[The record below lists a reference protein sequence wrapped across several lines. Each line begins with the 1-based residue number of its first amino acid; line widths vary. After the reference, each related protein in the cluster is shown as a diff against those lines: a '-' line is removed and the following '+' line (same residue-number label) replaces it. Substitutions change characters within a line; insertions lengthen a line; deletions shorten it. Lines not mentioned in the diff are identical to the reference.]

1 MADHLDKLL
10 AQIDELQSDRRTWEA
25 HWQDVATLV
34 LPQRDF
40 TTMRAAGEKRDTQIY
55 DATAVWAN
63 GQLAAGLHSFLT
75 NPVVKWFALRVQD
88 PSIDQRDDVRAWML
102 DTRDRMFRTF
112 SSVTGDFQ
120 SQAHELYLDI
130 SAFGTSCMFTSEQ
143 QRAIR
148 FRTHPLNECYVR
160 EDQFGRVDT
169 LVREWTWTLR
179 QVVQRFG
186 TDVLPDDLK
195 GKVETKPATPVQVI
209 HIVAPRGDQLV
220 AELEKGTKKW
230 VSVYITRKPK
240 AVLSVGGFNVF
251 PYVVPRWTKMAGEVY
266 GRSQAM
272 TVLPDIRMLQ
282 EMNRTVLRSAQ
293 KQVDPPIQM
302 PDEGFLGP
310 LRLASGGI
318 NFYRA
323 SSQGRIETIK
333 TEGRIDIGIE
343 LIKQRQDNIIRAFF
357 VDLLLLREG
366 PQMTATEVL
375 ARREEKLRLMSPMI
389 SRVQNEFLGPLIRRV
404 YKLMAAVGMFLPPP
418 PDLAGRKI
426 EVDYVSAAALSQQ
439 TSEVENIQRWFN
451 AIIPFIELDPRG
463 GQNVSVDEIIRTTA
477 TLYNIAPSLLVS
489 IEAVT
494 EQRQADA
501 EKAQAAEQLQQG
513 QGIAEGAAKTAK
525 AIRDLS
531 QATA

>member
-25 HWQDVATLV
+25 HWQDIATLV

-40 TTMRAAGEKRDTQIY
+40 TTRQTAGAKRTTKIY

-75 NPVVKWFALRVQD
+75 NPVVKWFSLRLRNAD
-88 PSIDQRDDVRAWML
+88 LDQRDDVRAWML
-102 DTRDRMFRTF
+102 DSRDRMFRVF

-130 SAFGTSCMFTSEQ
+130 SAFGTSCMFTAEQ
-143 QRAIR
+143 RRNIR
-148 FRTHPLNECYVR
+148 FRTHPLNECYIR

-179 QVVQRFG
+179 QVVQKFG
-186 TDVLPDDLK
+186 TDSLPDDLK
-195 GKVETKPATPVQVI
+195 DKADTKPSTSVQVI
-209 HIVAPRGDQLV
+209 HIVAPRGDHLV
-220 AELEKGTKKW
+220 ADFEKGSKKW
-230 VSVYITRKPK
+230 VSIYLTRKPK
-240 AVLSVGGFNVF
+240 GILSISGFNTF

-293 KQVDPPIQM
+293 KQVDPPIMM

-310 LRLASGGI
+310 LRLASGGV
-318 NFYRA
+318 NFFRA
-323 SSQGRIETIK
+323 SSGARIEVIK

-389 SRVQNEFLGPLIRRV
+389 SRAQNEFLGPLIRRV
-404 YKLMAAVGMFLPPP
+404 YKLMASAGMLLPPP
-418 PDLAGRKI
+418 PDIAGQNI
-426 EVDYVSAAALSQQ
+426 DVDYVSAAALSQQ
-439 TSEVENIQRWFN
+439 TSEVDNIQRWFN

-463 GQNVSVDEIIRTTA
+463 GQNVSVDDIIRTTA
-477 TLYNIAPSLLVS
+477 RLYNIEPVLLRS
-489 IEAVT
+489 IDAVA
-494 EQRQADA
+494 EQREQDA
-501 EKAQAAEQLQQG
+501 EQAQAAQQLEQG